1 MAAFDP
7 VCNMTVEEDEAAAT
21 AEYDGKTYYF
31 CSAACRKDFEE
42 RPRGISPPRVTRGRP
57 CGSAYLPANT
67 NSAISAAASSCI
79 AGMACE

>member
-21 AEYDGKTYYF
+21 AEYDRKTYYF

-42 RPRGISPPRVTRGRP
+42 DPE
-57 CGSAYLPANT
+57 AYLRQ
-67 NSAISAAASSCI
+67 
-79 AGMACE
+79 E

>member
-21 AEYDGKTYYF
+21 ADYDGKTYYF
-31 CSAACRKDFEE
+31 CSAACRK
-42 RPRGISPPRVTRGRP
+42 ISKKTQRHVCAKSNAAPLRI
-57 CGSAYLPANT
+57 YLAANT
-67 NSAISAAASSCI
+67 SSAILAAASSCN